1 MEGLSLEALMAE
13 LAQVQK
19 APSVTKLSEPNVV
32 EVMQK
37 LSDLGLLNVLFTT
50 NGKEYL
56 TPKQLRHEV
65 EDEILAHGGRVN
77 VTELPPILNVD
88 LPHIERVIE
97 QLLREDASL
106 QLFQGEVIAEYY
118 LDGVAEE
125 INQTLQSEGRL
136 MLGDLAMRC
145 DDAREQPL
153 MMASLMLT
161 SLMTSLMAYLVASL
175 VVSRMASLT
184 VPLSHGLPDRPPLRR
199 YSLTTDFVTRL
210 VEPRLGAVVDAKLS
224 GSTLYTT
231 GYVARHGARVRGVL
245 SAALRPAALPQLI
258 REHAFNEVRVQRGR
272 LEFFSE
278 CLSEC
283 LSECFSECFSVCFSE
298 IN

>member
-65 EDEILAHGGRVN
+65 EDEIIAHGGRVN

-161 SLMTSLMAYLVASL
+161 SLMTSLMAFLVASL

-184 VPLSHGLPDRPPLRR
+184 VPLYNDGLPDRPPLRR

-210 VEPRLGAVVDAKLS
+210 VEPRLGTVVDAKLS

-245 SAALRPAALPQLI
+245 SAVLRPAALPQLI

-283 LSECFSECFSVCFSE
+283 FSECFSVCFSE